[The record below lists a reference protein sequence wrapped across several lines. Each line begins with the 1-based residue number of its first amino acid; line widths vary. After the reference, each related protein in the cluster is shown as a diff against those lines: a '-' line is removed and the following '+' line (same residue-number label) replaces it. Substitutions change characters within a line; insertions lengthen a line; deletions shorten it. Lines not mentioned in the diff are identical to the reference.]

1 MRPCHTNSTKEMPES
16 RDSIKSRMLRTAAKM
31 WDYPGVE
38 NEAAFDPIVALLMN
52 ACAAELARINR
63 EKKLS
68 QSRLTEELARLLLPA
83 AATRAVPAHAI
94 ASALP
99 LNGSG
104 YVDEKE
110 QFFCG
115 GPQSGA
121 GRELY
126 FSPAGRFPLVDAGVK
141 CQASGN
147 RICELIDHKYKSV
160 LGYAAGDT
168 FLPPAALYIG
178 LDTSEAVESVEELT
192 FCFNLL
198 NAGQKD
204 FFFNHLRNSRWF
216 LNGRELE
223 KRPGYPSTARKEDS
237 LNKLLTSRYRTSER
251 RCREINTFYERRFVT
266 VRNIEGLASAR
277 GNLPG
282 KIQDTF
288 DTDTLGKIDDHLVW
302 VRVEFPKVVPP
313 KLLDDVFCFTNCFP
327 VLNRRDHDLMYRLR
341 ENLNIIP
348 LTSNDFFYDIRK
360 IVDSENDSYHVRAL
374 DDAQTNEE
382 NTVLLRSRGVGRFG
396 AFEAKEELQYL
407 LETLKDETASYAA
420 IGTEALESIVSEI
433 NVLMGDLEDKVAGM
447 TVDKTTSYLVMRNF
461 KERDSLFVEFSSTA
475 GSRANDIAA
484 GTRLEVMGRSD
495 IRPKSTLLVTP
506 AVGGRDRLSDQEKL
520 VSFKRTLLAG
530 NRLVTAEDIRA
541 FCREQLGRRVK
552 EIEITK
558 GVAHGM
564 REKEGL
570 MRTIDI
576 VLTADERVGTS
587 AKEWDFL
594 LEDLLVKI
602 RTRVAHSFPY
612 RLIVDENDNRKSVG
626 LDGNA
631 GRATK

>member
-1 MRPCHTNSTKEMPES
+1 MSEN

-52 ACAAELARINR
+52 ACAAELAKINR

-68 QSRLTEELARLLLPA
+68 QSRLTEELARLLIPT
-83 AATRAVPAHAI
+83 AATRAAPAHGI

-99 LNGSG
+99 LDGYG
-104 YVDEKE
+104 YVDQKE
-110 QFFCG
+110 QFRCG

-121 GRELY
+121 GRALY
-126 FSPAGRFPLVDAGVK
+126 FSPTGRFPLVDAGVK

-160 LGYAAGDT
+160 LGYAAGDA
-168 FLPPAALYIG
+168 FLPPAALYVG
-178 LDTSEAVESVEELT
+178 LDVSDTIESVEELT
-192 FCFNLL
+192 FCFSLL
-198 NAGQKD
+198 NTGQKD
-204 FFFNHLRNSRWF
+204 FFFNHLSSSRWF

-223 KRPGYPSTARKEDS
+223 KSRGYPPAAGKEDG
-237 LNKLLTSRYRTSER
+237 LKELLTSRYRTSAR
-251 RCREINTFYERRFVT
+251 TCREINTFYERRFVT
-266 VRNIEGLASAR
+266 VRNIERLASAR
-277 GNLPG
+277 GNLPAT
-282 KIQDTF
+282 IQDIF
-288 DTDTLGKIDDHLVW
+288 DTDTLGKVDDHLIW
-302 VRVEFPKVVPP
+302 IRVEFPKVVSP
-313 KLLDDVFCFTNCFP
+313 KLLDDVFCFANCFP

-348 LTSNDFFYDIRK
+348 LKSNDFFFDIRK
-360 IVDSENDSYHVRAL
+360 IVDSENESYHVRDL
-374 DDAQTNEE
+374 DDAQANEE
-382 NTVLLRSRGVGRFG
+382 NSVLLRSRGVGRFG

-420 IGTEALESIVSEI
+420 VGTEALEKIVSEI

-447 TVDKTTSYLVMRNF
+447 TVDKTTSYLVMRNL

-484 GTRLEVMGRSD
+484 GTRLEVIGRSN
-495 IRPKSTLLVTP
+495 IRPGSTLLVTP
-506 AVGGRDRLSDQEKL
+506 TVGGRDRLSDREKL
-520 VSFKRTLLAG
+520 ISFKRTLLAG
-530 NRLVTAEDIRA
+530 NRLVTAEDIKA

-558 GVAHGM
+558 GVANGM
-564 REKEGL
+564 GEKEGL

-576 VLTADERVGTS
+576 VLTSDERVRTS
-587 AKEWDFL
+587 AREWDFL
-594 LEDLLVKI
+594 LEDLLAKI
-602 RTRVAHSFPY
+602 RARVAHSFPY
-612 RLIVDENDNRKSVG
+612 RLVVDENDNRKSVG

>member
-1 MRPCHTNSTKEMPES
+1 MRPCLINSKKEMSES

-52 ACAAELARINR
+52 ACAAELAKINR

-68 QSRLTEELARLLLPA
+68 QSRLTEELARLLIPA
-83 AATRAVPAHAI
+83 AATRAAPAHAI

-99 LNGSG
+99 LDGHG

-110 QFFCG
+110 QFLSG
-115 GPQSGA
+115 GPQSGT
-121 GRELY
+121 GKELY
-126 FSPAGRFPLVDAGVK
+126 FSPTARFPLVQAEVK

-147 RICELIDHKYKSV
+147 RICELVDHKYKSV

-168 FLPPAALYIG
+168 FLPPAALYVG
-178 LDTSEAVESVEELT
+178 LDISDAIESVEELT

-198 NAGQKD
+198 NAAQKD
-204 FFFNHLRNSRWF
+204 FFFNHLSSSRWF

-223 KRPGYPSTARKEDS
+223 KSPGYPSTAGKEDN
-237 LNKLLTSRYRTSER
+237 LKELLTSRYRTSER
-251 RCREINTFYERRFVT
+251 SCREIHTFYERRFFT
-266 VRNIEGLASAR
+266 VRNIEGLVSAR
-277 GNLPG
+277 GNLPE

-288 DTDTLGKIDDHLVW
+288 DTATLGKIDDHLIW
-302 VRVEFPKVVPP
+302 VRVEFPRVVSP

-327 VLNRRDHDLMYRLR
+327 ILNRRDHDLMYRLR

-348 LTSNDFFYDIRK
+348 LKSNDFFFDIRK
-360 IVDSENDSYHVRAL
+360 IVDSENESYHVRDR
-374 DDAQTNEE
+374 DDTQANEE
-382 NTVLLRSRGVGRFG
+382 NSVLLRNRGVGRFG

-420 IGTEALESIVSEI
+420 VGTEALEKIVSEI
-433 NVLMGDLEDKVAGM
+433 NVLMGELEDKIAGM
-447 TVDKTTSYLVMRNF
+447 AVDKTTSYLVMRNL
-461 KERDSLFVEFSSTA
+461 KERDSLLVEFSSTA

-484 GTRLEVMGRSD
+484 GTRLEIMGRSN

-506 AVGGRDRLSDQEKL
+506 TVGGRDRLSDQEKL
-520 VSFKRTLLAG
+520 ISFKRTLLAG
-530 NRLVTAEDIRA
+530 NRLVTAEDIKA

-558 GVAHGM
+558 GVANGM
-564 REKEGL
+564 GEKEGL

-576 VLTADERVGTS
+576 VLTADERVRTS

-602 RTRVAHSFPY
+602 RARVAHSFPY
-612 RLIVDENDNRKSVG
+612 RLIVDENDNRKTVG
-626 LDGNA
+626 LGGDA